1 MDAFFKA
8 PLAGFKPATFGFG
21 GQRSIQL
28 GYRGVFLG
36 KSFSLEVLRQPTAP
50 QRAFQHLPGQQ
61 AGS

>member
-1 MDAFFKA
+1 
-8 PLAGFKPATFGFG
+8 
-21 GQRSIQL
+21 L